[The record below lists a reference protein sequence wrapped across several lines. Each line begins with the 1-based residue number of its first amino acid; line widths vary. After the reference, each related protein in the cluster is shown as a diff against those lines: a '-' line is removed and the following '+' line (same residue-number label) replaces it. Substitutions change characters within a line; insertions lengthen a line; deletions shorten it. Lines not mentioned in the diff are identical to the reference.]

1 MQNVV
6 VTLLYKETADR
17 PDVPNIL
24 LLLTDGRPS
33 MSKNGSVFVPDSDM
47 SAAGEEKRQM
57 IEAEL
62 IAQVSSEVK
71 SEFLALCQIMVKSRK
86 MKNGM
91 LT

>member
-1 MQNVV
+1 
-6 VTLLYKETADR
+6 
-17 PDVPNIL
+17 
-24 LLLTDGRPS
+24 
-33 MSKNGSVFVPDSDM
+33 MSKNGSVFVPDSDI

-71 SEFLALCQIMVKSRK
+71 SEFLVLSQLQSKSRK
-86 MKNGM
+86 IENDM